1 MNAVLLPGNDYKAS
15 LEQPVESWGM
25 IDASA
30 TVQCLSYET
39 SHLEEHPAVA
49 TCVALGSI
57 LHGIG
62 RRGRHLR
69 DWRSMREEQD
79 LDRNSQTSV
88 QDNDDDQQNA
98 GRLCI
103 DGRDDWVSVF
113 L

>member
-1 MNAVLLPGNDYKAS
+1 
-15 LEQPVESWGM
+15 
-25 IDASA
+25 
-30 TVQCLSYET
+30 
-39 SHLEEHPAVA
+39 
-49 TCVALGSI
+49 
-57 LHGIG
+57 
-62 RRGRHLR
+62 
-69 DWRSMREEQD
+69 MREEQD